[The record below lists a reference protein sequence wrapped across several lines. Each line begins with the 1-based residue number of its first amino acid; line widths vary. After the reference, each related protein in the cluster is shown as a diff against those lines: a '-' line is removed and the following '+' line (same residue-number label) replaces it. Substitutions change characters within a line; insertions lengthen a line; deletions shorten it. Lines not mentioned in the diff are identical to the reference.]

1 MAQSAEKDVVVVG
14 GGPGGYVAAIRAA
27 QNGLNVA
34 CVEKRGSLGGTC
46 LNVGCIPSKALL
58 NSTHKYEEAT
68 KSFATHGIVADNVRL
83 DLNAMMKQKNDAVK
97 SLTKGI
103 EGLFKKNKVEYVRGH
118 GTANQGSV
126 HVAQD
131 DGSERTIGANSIV
144 LATGSE
150 PASLPNVPIDE
161 ERIVTSTGAL
171 ELKEVPKHLVVI
183 GGGVIGLEM
192 GSVWGRLGAKVSVIE
207 YTGGI
212 VPGMDNDARKAF
224 ERSLKKQGMNLK
236 YNTKVTGATRT
247 NDVVRL
253 TTESAKGDGTQ
264 EEIDA
269 DYVLVATGR
278 KPYTD
283 KLGLQE
289 LGVEMDGKGR
299 VPVDHNF
306 RTNVDGVYAIGDV
319 VQGPMLA
326 HKAEDDGVALADQL
340 AGKHHFVDYNQV
352 PNIIYTHPEVAGVG
366 MTEEEAKEAGIN
378 YTAGSFPFMAN
389 SRARAV
395 ADADGMFK
403 LITEKSS
410 DKVIGA
416 HVVSPQAG
424 ELIQECTFALHK
436 GATSKD
442 IAETCHGHPT
452 MSESIKEAALSAH
465 ANAIHY

>member
-1 MAQSAEKDVVVVG
+1 MIVG

-27 QNGLNVA
+27 QNGLSVA
-34 CVEKRGSLGGTC
+34 CVEKRGTLGGTC

-58 NSTHKYEEAT
+58 NSTHKYEEAK
-68 KSFATHGIVADNVRL
+68 KSMASHGVVADNVRL
-83 DLNAMMKQKNDAVK
+83 DLNAMMKQKDDAVK
-97 SLTKGI
+97 GLTKGI
-103 EGLFKKNKVEYVRGH
+103 EGLFKKNKVEYVKGH
-118 GTANQGSV
+118 GTAQKGQV
-126 HVAQD
+126 HVSQD
-131 DGSERTIGANSIV
+131 DGSEYSISAKSIV
-144 LATGSE
+144 LASGSE
-150 PASLPNVPIDE
+150 PASLPNVSIDE

-171 ELKEVPKHLVVI
+171 ELKEVPKHLAVI

-192 GSVWGRLGAKVSVIE
+192 GSVWGRLGANVSVIE
-207 YTGGI
+207 FTDSI
-212 VPGMDNDARKAF
+212 VPGMDSDARKAF
-224 ERSLKKQGMNLK
+224 ERSLKKQGFKFK

-247 NDVVRL
+247 SDGVKL
-253 TTESAKGDGTQ
+253 TMESANGGGSSQ
-264 EEIDA
+264 EELEA

-278 KPYTD
+278 KPHTD

-289 LGVEMDGKGR
+289 LGVQMDGKGR
-299 VPVDHNF
+299 IPVDKHF
-306 RTNVDGVYAIGDV
+306 RTNVEGVYAIGDI

-340 AGKHHFVDYNQV
+340 AGKEHYVDYNQV

-366 MTEEEAKEAGIN
+366 MTEEDAKEAGID
-378 YTAGSFPFMAN
+378 YASGSFPFMAN

-403 LITEKSS
+403 LITEKAT

-436 GATSKD
+436 GLTSKD

-452 MSESIKEAALSAH
+452 MSESIKEAALSTH
-465 ANAIHY
+465 ASAIHY